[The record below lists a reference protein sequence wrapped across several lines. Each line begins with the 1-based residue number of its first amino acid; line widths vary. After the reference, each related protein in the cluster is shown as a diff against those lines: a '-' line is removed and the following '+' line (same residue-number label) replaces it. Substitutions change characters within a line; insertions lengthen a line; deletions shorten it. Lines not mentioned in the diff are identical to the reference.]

1 MEEFDET
8 LSERPKGR
16 KGPRVN
22 NEDAPASIF
31 LDPWLTAK
39 GAPLVALVDHLMS
52 ITMPD
57 TTGRTRSLRR
67 DAAERRRFVMGN
79 IAANLVHLALSPS
92 HEAGNLLG
100 VATAKTK
107 ATRYDRADYPQRM
120 LAGAVEALEQAG
132 MLVIHPYVFKQ
143 RTTTVEP
150 TVQYIAMIHRH
161 GVRPVDIGRTGRT
174 DAATRR
180 LESTSWPMP
189 TPRRP
194 FGYVPRSSGSTRS
207 STPPRLPLR
216 GNPWAR

>member
-1 MEEFDET
+1 MNSAARRPFWDYSEEAAADGHCREMTTDHSDES
-8 LSERPKGR
+8 LSEQSKGG

-22 NEDAPASIF
+22 NGNAPASIF

-39 GAPLVALVDHLMS
+39 GAPLVALVDHLML

-92 HEAGNLLG
+92 HEPGSLLA

-120 LAGAVEALEQAG
+120 LAGTIEALESAG
-132 MLVIHPYVFKQ
+132 IL
-143 RTTTVEP
+143 T
-150 TVQYIAMIHRH
+150 RH
-161 GVRPVDIGRTGRT
+161 TC
-174 DAATRR
+174 
-180 LESTSWPMP
+180 
-189 TPRRP
+189 
-194 FGYVPRSSGSTRS
+194 SSGLPRPWSRPPGS
-207 STPPRLPLR
+207 SP
-216 GNPWAR
+216 